1 MSHVHSP
8 ESNPN
13 PPLPVTTTVVPYT
26 TVESMM
32 GRSLIRP
39 AVLRRST
46 SYLDF
51 TRDMGAETPSWSL
64 RCHTSRRD
72 ADRRL
77 TPRRAGGHSVHVLA
91 LDSQCYPTKDGD
103 RAVQITTVVMSRSQF
118 RAECPYT

>member
-51 TRDMGAETPSWSL
+51 TRDM
-64 RCHTSRRD
+64 
-72 ADRRL
+72 
-77 TPRRAGGHSVHVLA
+77 
-91 LDSQCYPTKDGD
+91 
-103 RAVQITTVVMSRSQF
+103 
-118 RAECPYT
+118 RAEAPTLVTSMPHLPFEQKMPIGA